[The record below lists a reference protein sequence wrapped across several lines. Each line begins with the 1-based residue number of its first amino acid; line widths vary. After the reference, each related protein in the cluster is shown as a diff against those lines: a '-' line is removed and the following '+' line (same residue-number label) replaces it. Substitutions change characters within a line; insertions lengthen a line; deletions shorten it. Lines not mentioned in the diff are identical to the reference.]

1 MTGWNSLRTTAL
13 SFIEGNHT
21 YVPPAIE
28 QAGRYAPGFFSAE
41 GIKDFNVRPI
51 AL

>member
-1 MTGWNSLRTTAL
+1 MFHRR
-13 SFIEGNHT
+13 
-21 YVPPAIE
+21 IE
-28 QAGRYAPGFFSAE
+28 QAGRHAPGFFSAE